1 MMQKSLAKDGKV
13 YGWNNAK
20 AVIDAAKAGDEF
32 ANAIVNAFIDDLG
45 SYLASLINLLDPEK
59 IAIGGGV
66 SGAGDFIMNP
76 LRENI
81 KQKTFFDD
89 IAEVVV
95 ATAGNDAG
103 IYGAAFVAEN

>member
-1 MMQKSLAKDGKV
+1 
-13 YGWNNAK
+13 
-20 AVIDAAKAGDEF
+20 
-32 ANAIVNAFIDDLG
+32 
-45 SYLASLINLLDPEK
+45 
-59 IAIGGGV
+59 
-66 SGAGDFIMNP
+66 MNP